1 MKYPLYLL
9 TLALALSTAA
19 LGQAT
24 GAIGGVVVDT
34 VTQKPIAEAVVTAHS
49 PSLQGEQVVVTD
61 DAGAFEITLLPA
73 GTYGMS
79 IKRDGFQLFAPEGLV
94 VKGRRLVKLR
104 LQLMPER
111 ALPPPPPRPA
121 AVEFTDAM
129 TAPVMISGPNPE
141 YSPQAI
147 ERDVQGLMV
156 IRCVVSS
163 DGTVHD
169 CKVLKGL
176 PFMDR
181 PTTYA
186 LERRRYKPATLLG
199 KPVDVYYTFNIRL
212 ALPK

>member
-1 MKYPLYLL
+1 
-9 TLALALSTAA
+9 
-19 LGQAT
+19 
-24 GAIGGVVVDT
+24 VVVDT